1 MKYNKIKYSV
11 PEIGGDLVV
20 TFLKSGDLKIISV
33 FKSKQDM
40 IIYYLFSKR
49 VNLASNF
56 SIKDACVVTIASNS
70 CNPATA

>member
-40 IIYYLFSKR
+40 IIFLFFK
-49 VNLASNF
+49 F
-56 SIKDACVVTIASNS
+56 IKNNKFI
-70 CNPATA
+70 